1 LTSGRPELLPK
12 EPLQMRRSF
21 LTQPFAIIAI
31 LLLQIIPILLF
42 PTYVFTPTSQVWW
55 LPAILV
61 ICVLVADFQLIVRRS
76 PSVNP
81 WLLIGFAQGFNI
93 ISRLMMVWPNATV
106 TSETGTA
113 VNWIY
118 LILTVISIVVSWW
131 LLIYTEKPEI
141 REGLL
146 RA

>member
-1 LTSGRPELLPK
+1 MARS
-12 EPLQMRRSF
+12 SF
-21 LTQPFAIIAI
+21 LSRPVTIIAI
-31 LLLQIIPILLF
+31 LLLQIIPIILF

-76 PSVNP
+76 ASVNP
-81 WLLIGFAQGFNI
+81 WLLIGFAQGFNV

-106 TSETGTA
+106 TTEAGTA

-118 LILTVISIVVSWW
+118 VVLTIISIVASWW

>member
-1 LTSGRPELLPK
+1 
-12 EPLQMRRSF
+12 MRRSF
-21 LTQPFAIIAI
+21 LSQPLVIIVI
-31 LLLQIIPILLF
+31 LLLQIIPLLLF
-42 PTYVFTPTSQVWW
+42 PPSVFQPTSQVWW

-61 ICVLVADFQLIVRRS
+61 ICVLVADFQLIVRRTH
-76 PSVNP
+76 SVNP

-93 ISRLMMVWPNATV
+93 ISRLMMVWPNATL
-106 TSETGTA
+106 TTEAGTA
-113 VNWIY
+113 VNWVY
-118 LILTVISIVVSWW
+118 LILTVISMAVSWW

>member
-1 LTSGRPELLPK
+1 
-12 EPLQMRRSF
+12 MRRSF
-21 LTQPFAIIAI
+21 LTQPVIIIAI

-76 PSVNP
+76 HSVNP

-106 TSETGTA
+106 TTEAGTG

-118 LILTVISIVVSWW
+118 LILTVVSIAVSWW

-146 RA
+146 KA

>member
-1 LTSGRPELLPK
+1 
-12 EPLQMRRSF
+12 MRRSF
-21 LTQPFAIIAI
+21 LSRPPVIIAI
-31 LLLQIIPILLF
+31 LLLQIIPIILF
-42 PTYVFTPTSQVWW
+42 PPYVFTATSQVWW

-76 PSVNP
+76 NSVNP
-81 WLLIGFAQGFNI
+81 WLLIGFAQGFSV
-93 ISRLMMVWPNATV
+93 ISRLMMVWPNATI
-106 TSETGTA
+106 TSEAGTA
-113 VNWIY
+113 VNWVY
-118 LILTVISIVVSWW
+118 LSLTIISMIASWL